1 MDKKVIHSVINN
13 IAERFP
19 ESVAVND
26 NSVNFS
32 YKQLSN
38 FSDIIK
44 EKLYQLNIPSQ
55 SIIGVFI
62 DISFEYIF
70 SIIGV
75 LKAGSVFMPLNDS
88 IPEKRLLLIIRKT
101 YPKVIITSRKN
112 FEKAEKLS
120 DIVLVIEEDYQINI
134 VNKKNITFENSNRE
148 AVTGDSN
155 C

>member
-62 DISFEYIF
+62 DIS
-70 SIIGV
+70 
-75 LKAGSVFMPLNDS
+75 L
-88 IPEKRLLLIIRKT
+88 
-101 YPKVIITSRKN
+101 
-112 FEKAEKLS
+112 
-120 DIVLVIEEDYQINI
+120 
-134 VNKKNITFENSNRE
+134 
-148 AVTGDSN
+148 
-155 C
+155 